1 MERLLLQL
9 IKKKLTCLDKFPPLN
24 YHKALNP
31 LFFVLSLKFQ
41 KNLPH
46 YLVPFK
52 ILLPIPLQRGGGRG
66 GGGGG
71 ERKLWSIFSLIN
83 SDKYTHITHVIN
95 TDNTNKFT

>member
-1 MERLLLQL
+1 MVNYIIATVREFMFCTWPQIRMERLFLQL

-66 GGGGG
+66 GGRGNFGVF
-71 ERKLWSIFSLIN
+71 L
-83 SDKYTHITHVIN
+83 V
-95 TDNTNKFT
+95 